1 MKELRAKLMIN
12 SCNGASRR
20 RAKPT
25 ISAPGPPVRR
35 APEEPEGL
43 AAVPVGGGGAWPG
56 TPEPQAPPVW
66 RAPEGPEG
74 TGGLRGA
81 APNEVRTPSLAGGR
95 GLRRPEHQRGN
106 KHQHAARTAR
116 GRAAAHGRTKQPGPT
131 SQARRRPEHQR
142 SRKQQAQSRIPAAP
156 PVWRAQEGLAAV
168 PVGGGRA
175 WPRCRWV
182 AAGPGRASRSTTPS
196 RRLACG
202 DLAGGPPP
210 TGTHSGPAPQAAQE
224 RCAA

>member
-1 MKELRAKLMIN
+1 MPVSVEARPVPAKAMAVSRPRRHSRAQATAVSDKRAAW
-12 SCNGASRR
+12 STGPDCGTRGRR
-20 RAKPT
+20 QGLAGQRAD
-25 ISAPGPPVRR
+25 APSHTPAHHAPPVRR

-116 GRAAAHGRTKQPGPT
+116 GRDAAHGRTKQPNTAHNAKPPGPIGT
-131 SQARRRPEHQR
+131 RRHTRQATAVR
-142 SRKQQAQSRIPAAP
+142 SRGSADTPR
-156 PVWRAQEGLAAV
+156 RAVAAV
-168 PVGGGRA
+168 RDGDAGGG
-175 WPRCRWV
+175 
-182 AAGPGRASRSTTPS
+182 
-196 RRLACG
+196 
-202 DLAGGPPP
+202 
-210 TGTHSGPAPQAAQE
+210 QAVT
-224 RCAA
+224 